1 MPNCCYA
8 DEYADLFRDAEA
20 RRTTRRFLRRGLRG
34 SARRLADGVAATD
47 LDGSTIL
54 EVGGGAGTIQA
65 DLLRRGAARS
75 VNIELSPNWEPSAA
89 QLAAE
94 LALGERVQRR
104 VGDFIDLSDE
114 VRSADIVI
122 LHRVICC
129 YPDWRTM
136 LTAAVAKAS
145 NTVAVTVPV
154 DRWWTRFGIRMG
166 NRILAWRRRS
176 FRAFVH
182 PPDLMLDA
190 LGGAGLTPR
199 LDHSG
204 VIWRTIVAQR

>member
-34 SARRLADGVAATD
+34 SARRLADGVADTG
-47 LDGSTIL
+47 LNGRTVL

-75 VNIELSPNWEPSAA
+75 VNIELSPNWEPAA
-89 QLAAE
+89 AELAAE
-94 LALGERVQRR
+94 LALEDRVQRQ
-104 VGDFIDLSDE
+104 VGDFIDIAEELAA
-114 VRSADIVI
+114 ADIVI
-122 LHRVICC
+122 LHRVVCC
-129 YPDWRTM
+129 YPDWRRM
-136 LTAAVAKAS
+136 LAAAMTKAS
-145 NTVAVTVPV
+145 HTVALTVPV
-154 DRWWTRFGIRMG
+154 DRWWTRLGIRMG
-166 NRILAWRRRS
+166 NRLLAWRRRS

-182 PPDLMLDA
+182 PPDLMLEL
-190 LGGAGLTPR
+190 LGSAGLTPR

-204 VIWRTIVAQR
+204 LIWRTVVAQR